1 MIAPARIA
9 AVDALRDIDERP
21 LDLGE
26 AVARA
31 RQPLRDERD
40 RALLLEIVTGT
51 LRMRGAVDYQIAVR
65 VSRPIAKLD
74 AAVLRILRASAFQ
87 LLYLSRLPAPSIIND
102 AVELTRRAGKTS
114 AAGLV
119 NAVLR
124 KLARERRQL
133 TWPDD
138 PAVIHSHPRWL
149 MDRWMARHGRDA
161 AEQWMQFNNRAPS
174 LCLAVNRTLIT
185 REALAQELAAAG
197 VTTEPTRARHG
208 LRVIDGHPLQLDAFK
223 DGRFIVQDEASQLIA
238 ELLDVQPGARI
249 LDLCAS
255 PGGKTLALSA
265 ATGPAG
271 SVVACDVR
279 PHRVRLLSR
288 TIARCRLTNVRVA
301 QIPSDGPPPFR
312 EAAFDAI
319 LIDAPC
325 SGLGTV
331 RRDPDIKWRRSEDDL
346 ARFAAS
352 QRDLLMGAADLA
364 RPGGTVVYSTC
375 SSEPEENEQV
385 VAAFLTER
393 RDYRQESS
401 HETLPFRDGLEAFYG
416 AVLTRQPAP

>member
-1 MIAPARIA
+1 
-9 AVDALRDIDERP
+9 
-21 LDLGE
+21 
-26 AVARA
+26 
-31 RQPLRDERD
+31 
-40 RALLLEIVTGT
+40 
-51 LRMRGAVDYQIAVR
+51 
-65 VSRPIAKLD
+65 
-74 AAVLRILRASAFQ
+74 
-87 LLYLSRLPAPSIIND
+87 
-102 AVELTRRAGKTS
+102 
-114 AAGLV
+114 
-119 NAVLR
+119 
-124 KLARERRQL
+124 
-133 TWPDD
+133 
-138 PAVIHSHPRWL
+138 
-149 MDRWMARHGRDA
+149 
-161 AEQWMQFNNRAPS
+161 MQFNNRAPS
-174 LCLAVNRTLIT
+174 LCLAVNRARIT
-185 REALAQELAAAG
+185 REALAQELAVAG
-197 VTTEPTRARHG
+197 VTTEPTRRARHG

-238 ELLDVQPGARI
+238 ELVDVQPGARI

-265 ATGPAG
+265 VAGPAG
-271 SVVACDVR
+271 LVVACDVR

-301 QIPSDGPPPFR
+301 HIPSAAPLPFR

-325 SGLGTV
+325 SGLGTL

-393 RDYRQESS
+393 RDYRQEST

-416 AVLTRQPAP
+416 AVLRREPS